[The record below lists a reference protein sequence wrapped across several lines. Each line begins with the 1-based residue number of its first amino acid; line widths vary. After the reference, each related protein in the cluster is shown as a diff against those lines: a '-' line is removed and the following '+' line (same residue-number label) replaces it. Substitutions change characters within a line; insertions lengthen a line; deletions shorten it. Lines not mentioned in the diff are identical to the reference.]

1 MVSFQRNEHN
11 VLWNNIRKL
20 WSHVAFKHILLQHT
34 LRHGQG
40 RTILYLHMS
49 CYYVHNCILWCLSS
63 IHCFLFVVMT
73 FQGCCINTYTIFVI
87 QLIEIVLKCI
97 FLKPMF
103 LFWVFFIYIFN
114 VWALYLLY
122 TRMLQECSE
131 KNVWKIK
138 HCKCISLKFPFLLLI
153 VIHLF
158 SKTRIKRWKLL
169 ISPSLPIIMAQ

>member
-1 MVSFQRNEHN
+1 MYPTQKGWRRWLPTLNTSLYNIHVLFRLVSFQRNEHN

-40 RTILYLHMS
+40 RTTLYLHMS
-49 CYYVHNCILWCLSS
+49 CYYVPNCILWCLSS

-97 FLKPMF
+97 LLSQCRCFEYF
-103 LFWVFFIYIFN
+103 SYIFLMCEHCTCCIQGCCKN
-114 VWALYLLY
+114 VP
-122 TRMLQECSE
+122 RKMSE
-131 KNVWKIK
+131 K
-138 HCKCISLKFPFLLLI
+138 
-153 VIHLF
+153 
-158 SKTRIKRWKLL
+158 
-169 ISPSLPIIMAQ
+169 